1 MTFFRQKRWINVI
14 NNRCNYNYFVCS
26 ILFFSN
32 KLVMIIRKKNT
43 ILLITFLIILLSI
56 ISALVIENIFG
67 HHPCKLC
74 IYERIPYFFSILLI
88 ISIFFFRKYEKNI
101 FFILFLIFIFS
112 SIMAFY
118 HFGIEQGF
126 FNETL
131 VCTTGDLSKTMSK
144 EQILEQLEQNVISC
158 KDISFKILGLSLA
171 AINTILSLILSFIFL
186 GLFCSYGSNSTSQY
200 K

>member
-1 MTFFRQKRWINVI
+1 
-14 NNRCNYNYFVCS
+14 
-26 ILFFSN
+26 
-32 KLVMIIRKKNT
+32 MIIRKKNT

-126 FNETL
+126 FTESLLCSTENLSETL
-131 VCTTGDLSKTMSK
+131 SK
-144 EQILEQLEQNVISC
+144 EQILEQLKQNTISC
-158 KDISFKILGLSLA
+158 KEVSFEVLGFSLA
-171 AINTILSLILSFIFL
+171 AINTIFSIILSVIFIKLFL
-186 GLFCSYGSNSTSQY
+186 NYGKN
-200 K
+200 

>member
-1 MTFFRQKRWINVI
+1 
-14 NNRCNYNYFVCS
+14 
-26 ILFFSN
+26 
-32 KLVMIIRKKNT
+32 MIIRKKNT

-126 FNETL
+126 FNESFACNIENQANTL
-131 VCTTGDLSKTMSK
+131 TK
-144 EQILEQLEQNVISC
+144 EELLKKLNTKIISC
-158 KDISFKILGLSLA
+158 KDVTFRFLGFSLA